1 MEKYEGG
8 HFISYT
14 KVNSKQIKVF
24 IFKSSNC
31 TNIGINLHDY
41 GYLDMTTKKNKQKRK
56 KIDKL
61 NFIKSK
67 LNFIM
72 LQRTLTTE

>member
-41 GYLDMTTKKNKQKRK
+41 GYLDMTTKKTSK
-56 KIDKL
+56 KEK
-61 NFIKSK
+61 N
-67 LNFIM
+67 
-72 LQRTLTTE
+72 R